1 MQKLIVLDFET
12 NEISELFD
20 NSFYGLHLVKLNL
33 KGNLLE
39 ALPEL
44 TFAGLEESLAEVD
57 LSENKLALFPIVPLI
72 KMENLRSLRLSVNR
86 ITSIDQDLP
95 VQYFMSLIF
104 LDLSSNYLETLG
116 IDYFRYFPILR
127 TLTLYNNFIEVVSRT
142 CFFTLREL
150 QSLDIS
156 HNDIIEV
163 ETFIALKF

>member
-12 NEISELFD
+12 NEISELSD

-39 ALPEL
+39 ALPEM
-44 TFAGLEESLAEVD
+44 TFSGLEESLAELD

-104 LDLSSNYLETLG
+104 LDLSSNYLETLST
-116 IDYFRYFPILR
+116 DYFRYFPILR
-127 TLTLYNNFIEVVSRT
+127 TLTLYNNFIEIVSRT
-142 CFFTLREL
+142 CFFSLREL

-163 ETFIALKF
+163 FETIYN